1 MRMLSTITAIQIK
14 DPTTSATILPAMPRN
29 NVEGKTRA
37 VLPNYSNSHLLQLAT
52 PEICLSLILL
62 DGLKKHFHS
71 LSKRKHFKC

>member
-14 DPTTSATILPAMPRN
+14 DPTTSATILPAVPRN

-52 PEICLSLILL
+52 PAEICLILL